1 MARLSQKL
9 LNIEYLNSMLNLDV
23 ITLFL
28 YFNSNLSSFTTLRG
42 KKTQK
47 FEFLLQF
54 SPFMFINTFTK
65 VKNVK

>member
-54 SPFMFINTFTK
+54 SPFMFIITFTK